1 MVQRKRII
9 YGGTAR
15 NIFERSVDMK
25 YDVLDCVLIGDNTSV
40 TIAGNGKGLKNGAAI
55 RSSEGKIFKVIS
67 VAMYSGI
74 NSESDNTT
82 TLLVEGQFCSKTFEV
97 I

>member
-1 MVQRKRII
+1 
-9 YGGTAR
+9 
-15 NIFERSVDMK
+15 MK
-25 YDVLDCVLIGDNTSV
+25 YDVLDCVIIGDNTSV
-40 TIAGNGKGLKNGAAI
+40 TIIGNGKGLKNGVSI
-55 RSSEGKIFKVIS
+55 RTSEGKIFKVMS

-82 TLLVEGQFCSKTFEV
+82 TLLVEEKFRSKTFEV

>member
-1 MVQRKRII
+1 
-9 YGGTAR
+9 
-15 NIFERSVDMK
+15 MK

-40 TIAGNGKGLKNGAAI
+40 TISGNGKGLKNGAAI

-82 TLLVEGQFCSKTFEV
+82 TLLVEGQFCSNTFEV

>member
-1 MVQRKRII
+1 
-9 YGGTAR
+9 
-15 NIFERSVDMK
+15 MK
-25 YDVLDCVLIGDNTSV
+25 FDVLDCFLIGDNTSV
-40 TIAGNGKGLKNGAAI
+40 KISGNGKGLKNGIAI
-55 RSSEGKIFKVIS
+55 KASEGKIFKVIS

-82 TLLVEGQFCSKTFEV
+82 TLLVEGQFCSNTFEV

>member
-1 MVQRKRII
+1 MVQVKRII

-40 TIAGNGKGLKNGAAI
+40 TISGNGKELKNGIAI
-55 RSSEGKIFKVIS
+55 KASEGKIFKVIS
-67 VAMYSGI
+67 VAMNSGI

-82 TLLVEGQFCSKTFEV
+82 TLLVEGQFFSNTFEV

>member
-1 MVQRKRII
+1 
-9 YGGTAR
+9 
-15 NIFERSVDMK
+15 MK
-25 YDVLDCVLIGDNTSV
+25 YAVLDCVLIGDNTSV

>member
-1 MVQRKRII
+1 
-9 YGGTAR
+9 
-15 NIFERSVDMK
+15 MK

-40 TIAGNGKGLKNGAAI
+40 TIAGNGKGLKNGIAI
-55 RSSEGKIFKVIS
+55 KASEGKIFKVIS

-74 NSESDNTT
+74 NYESDNTT
-82 TLLVEGQFCSKTFEV
+82 TLLVEGQFCSKNFEV